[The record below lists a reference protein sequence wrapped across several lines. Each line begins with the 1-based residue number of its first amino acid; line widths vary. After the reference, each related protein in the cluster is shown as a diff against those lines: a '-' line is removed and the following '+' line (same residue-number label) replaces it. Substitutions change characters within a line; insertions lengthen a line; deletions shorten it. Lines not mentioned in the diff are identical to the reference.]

1 MINER
6 VLSVVANSERSLYES
21 DASEDIAFYHP
32 EARIFGIDDNGL
44 LATIASNRD
53 VYDLIDDPATAD
65 ALAEY
70 NADSFVLVTYGWAA
84 PITDP
89 DADFDTP
96 PSQHK
101 DKVRCRVF
109 LFVHPSGI
117 MSYVRLEKDPTEVMA
132 ESNGAGSLADYCK
145 ELMQHVSD
153 LTITTRTKA
162 GK

>member
-21 DASEDIAFYHP
+21 DASNDIAFYYP
-32 EARIFGIDDNGL
+32 EARIFGMDDNGL

-53 VYDLIDDPATAD
+53 VYDLIDDPASAD
-65 ALAEY
+65 SLAEY
-70 NADSFVLVTYGWAA
+70 NADSFALVTYGWAA
-84 PITDP
+84 PITD
-89 DADFDTP
+89 DSDESDIR

-109 LFVHPSGI
+109 LYVCPSGI
-117 MSYVRLEKDPTEVMA
+117 MSYVRLDNNPTEVMA

-145 ELMQHVSD
+145 ELMNHVSD
-153 LTITTRTKA
+153 LTITTTTKA

>member
-21 DASEDIAFYHP
+21 DASKDMAFYYP

-65 ALAEY
+65 ELAEY

-84 PITDP
+84 PITEDS
-89 DADFDTP
+89 DDSDIA

-109 LFVHPSGI
+109 LYVCPSGI
-117 MSYVRLEKDPTEVMA
+117 MSYVRLDKDPNDVMV
-132 ESNGAGSLADYCK
+132 EDNGAGSLADYCK